1 MEPWVWS
8 GMIVKTVSR
17 YDMEPWVWSGMI
29 VKTVSRYL

>member
-17 YDMEPWVWSGMI
+17 YVWSGMI